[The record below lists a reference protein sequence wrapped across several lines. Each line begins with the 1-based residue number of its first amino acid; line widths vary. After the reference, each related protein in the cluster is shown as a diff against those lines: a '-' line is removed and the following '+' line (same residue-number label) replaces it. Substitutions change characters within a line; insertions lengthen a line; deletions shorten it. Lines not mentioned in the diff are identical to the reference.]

1 MTPTEDSYLLISD
14 GKVSGYIGPDATA
27 LFHAMT
33 TRGSLRL
40 WKYGIRINRRTS
52 LKLLLAKAT
61 FFTHK
66 AYKSKDIDS
75 AMDDLTAWID
85 AMRCALPVVTKED
98 HNG

>member
-1 MTPTEDSYLLISD
+1 MTTTDESYLLVHD
-14 GKVSGYIGPDATA
+14 GRVSGYIGPDATA

-40 WKYGIRINRRTS
+40 WKYGIRVNRRAP
-52 LKLLLAKAT
+52 LKMLLENAT
-61 FFTHK
+61 RFTHK
-66 AYKSKDIDS
+66 VYKSKDIDF
-75 AMDDLTAWID
+75 AMDDLTVWID